1 MRFFRSL
8 LFLLLFL
15 KPACMESGIFPFQL
29 SWDDQLKNTA
39 DFSWLNH
46 KPAGV
51 FGTVLVGADGHL
63 YAGNQ
68 RLRFLGVDFTYKST
82 LPSHAEADAI
92 ARRLAKYGINIIR
105 YHLMDADWG
114 DGAALIDSSFQDTRH
129 LKSDSLDRLDYFFA
143 RLKENGIYA
152 DLNLL
157 AGRNFRS
164 GDGLDSSIDGMDWK
178 DKQIPAM
185 FNPNM
190 IQLQKEFA
198 SQLLEHRNPYT
209 NLAYKNDPAVAI
221 VEVVNEQGLL
231 QAWRGG
237 RLEILPAFFSGQ
249 LQTSWNQFLKNKYG
263 NQAQLAAAW
272 TRSSP
277 AGTQMLVNPNFSAQL
292 QGWNVE
298 QHEGAA
304 VTASVTRDGPS
315 GSAASRLQVTIP
327 SATDWHIQFNQ
338 PGLAVQANIIYSLSF
353 WAKADRQKT
362 ITVELMQAHDPW
374 AGLGFLKSLTLTT
387 EWRQFNITLSLSGS
401 EGNARLNFRG
411 IGDQT
416 ASYWFSGFSLAPGGT
431 MGLFPEE
438 SLDLGNT
445 HLIVLNEQGERLA
458 QASQD
463 FARFLWELEENY
475 WLQMRT
481 HVKGTI
487 GSQALLMG
495 TIVGTSTPNLMS
507 LFDMVDA
514 HAYWQHPSFEVS
526 WGSPWWIRNSSMLG
540 EADGGTLS
548 SLAIK
553 RVQGKPFSVSEYN
566 HPYPNSFGVEGFLIL
581 AAYAAL
587 QDWDAIFAY
596 TYADGTL
603 NWSEDRQTG
612 YFDLHHDPGKM
623 ISLAHAATL
632 FRRADI
638 SPAQRLVSVS
648 MDKEDEIQLLPS
660 ASSWR
665 LLDGELVGLDRRISL
680 MHRVSLV
687 SQGQSI
693 PSGALSP
700 AGITISPP
708 FMADTGELDWDPSAK
723 VLQISTPASKG
734 VTGYMIGKR
743 YNLGGFQ
750 IRPLAAMQNWAA
762 ITLSAVPPS
771 PRAPFSQR
779 FLLSL
784 LGLRQNSQTQ
794 WQTYPG
800 KQAAGFP
807 PPADVNLSLSDW
819 GIAPVQAE
827 GIKAE
832 FVFPYPA
839 TQVRVFALDGTGS
852 RKREITVTQ
861 EDGQAKFQVSDS
873 EQTLWYEIYIEP
885 EIKPLPTRSR

>member
-1 MRFFRSL
+1 MRFCWS
-8 LFLLLFL
+8 LFLLLVVF
-15 KPACMESGIFPFQL
+15 KPAWLESGIFPFQL
-29 SWDDQLKNTA
+29 SWGDQLKNTV

-46 KPAGV
+46 KPAGSLGSV
-51 FGTVLVGADGHL
+51 VVGADGHL

-68 RLRFLGVDFTYKST
+68 RLRFLGVNLTYKSA
-82 LPSHAEADAI
+82 LPSHSDADEI
-92 ARRLAKYGINIIR
+92 ASRMAKFGINIVR
-105 YHLMDADWG
+105 FHLMDADWG
-114 DGAALIDSSFQDTRH
+114 DGAALIDSSFPDTRH
-129 LKSDSLDRLDYFFA
+129 LKSDSLDRLDYLFA

-164 GDGLDSSIDGMDWK
+164 GDGLNDSIDGMDWK
-178 DKQIPAM
+178 DKQIPAL
-185 FNPNM
+185 FDPEM

-209 NLAYKNDPAVAI
+209 KLAYKNDPAVAI

-231 QAWRGG
+231 QAWREGK
-237 RLEILPAFFSGQ
+237 LEILPSFFSGQ
-249 LQTSWNQFLKNKYG
+249 LQTNWNQFLKNKYG
-263 NQAQLAAAW
+263 NQSQLAAAW

-277 AGTQMLVNPNFSAQL
+277 AGTQLLVNPNFSAQL

-304 VTASVTRDGPS
+304 MNATVTRDGPS
-315 GSAASRLQVTIP
+315 GSAAARLQVTIP

-338 PGLAVQANIIYSLSF
+338 PGLPVQANTIYSLSF

-374 AGLGFLKSLTLTT
+374 SGLGFIKSLSLSTG
-387 EWRQFNITLSLSGS
+387 WKQFNITLSLSS
-401 EGNARLNFRG
+401 SDNNARLNFRG
-411 IGDQT
+411 MGDQT
-416 ASYWFSGFSLAPGGT
+416 ATYWFSSFSLAPGGT
-431 MGLFPEE
+431 MGLLPEE
-438 SLDLGNT
+438 NLDQGNI

-458 QASQD
+458 QAGQD
-463 FARFLWELEENY
+463 FSRFMWELEESY
-475 WLQMRT
+475 WKEIKK
-481 HVKGTI
+481 HVKETI
-487 GSQALLMG
+487 GAQALMIG

-540 EADGGTLS
+540 ETEGGTLS
-548 SLAIK
+548 GLAVK

-566 HPYPNSFGVEGFLIL
+566 HPYPNSFGVEGFLML

-596 TYADGTL
+596 TYADGSL

-612 YFDLHHDPGKM
+612 YFDLQHDPGKM
-623 ISLAHAATL
+623 ISLAHASAL

-638 SPAQRLVSVS
+638 SPAQQLVSVS
-648 MDKEDEIQLLPS
+648 MNKEDEIQLLSS

-680 MHRVSLV
+680 KSRVSLV
-687 SQGQSI
+687 SQGQQK
-693 PSGALSP
+693 PAEALSP
-700 AGITISPP
+700 EGIIINPP
-708 FMADTGELDWDPSAK
+708 FVADTGQLQWDPSAK
-723 VLQISTPASKG
+723 VLQINTPASKG
-734 VTGYMIGKR
+734 VAGYVIGKN
-743 YNLGGFQ
+743 YTLGGIQ
-750 IRPLAAMQNWAA
+750 IRPLAALQNWAA

-771 PRAPFSQR
+771 PRAPLSRR

-794 WQTYPG
+794 WQTYPD
-800 KQAAGFP
+800 KQPVGFP
-807 PPADVNLSLSDW
+807 PPADINLSLSDW
-819 GIAPVQAE
+819 GTAPVQAE

-832 FVFPYPA
+832 FVLPF
-839 TQVRVFALDGTGS
+839 QSSLVRVFALDGTGS
-852 RKREITVTQ
+852 RKLELTVT
-861 EDGQAKFQVSDS
+861 EEGGQAKFQVSDS
-873 EQTLWYEIYIEP
+873 DQTLWYEIYIEQ
-885 EIKPLPTRSR
+885 EIKPPPTRQR